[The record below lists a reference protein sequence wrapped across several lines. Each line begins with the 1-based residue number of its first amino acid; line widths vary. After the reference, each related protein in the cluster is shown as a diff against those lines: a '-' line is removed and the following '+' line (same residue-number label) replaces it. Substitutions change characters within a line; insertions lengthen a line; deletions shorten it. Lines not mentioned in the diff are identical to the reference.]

1 MSGSDQVPPRQANGP
16 IAHNSQQGNDLDG
29 EPGFDS
35 QSDHD
40 YEPGIVYRRLWGYT
54 RPYWFMF
61 GVGVFGAAV
70 EASMQAV
77 FVKLIDP
84 LVDRVFGAKD
94 SDFGLILAGIIML
107 TVVIRAMGNF
117 ASTYGMEW
125 TGRHVITDLRTELF
139 DSYLGQPARFF
150 DRFNAGQLI
159 SKLTYNSEQVATA
172 VTEAVITAIRDV
184 LLVVGLLSVMI
195 YQSPK
200 LTLTMFIL
208 APIVALVVTVV
219 SRRFR
224 KISHRIQN
232 SFGDVAHVTEEVV
245 IGQRVIKVFAGQP
258 EERERFSRA
267 NEQNRRLHLRMVA
280 TQMISSTT
288 VQIMAGIAIVTMLV
302 VSSRPAML
310 ADISAGTFT
319 SLLVAMMATIPPLK
333 RLTGIQSKVQKG
345 IAAAES
351 IFRVIDGPREV
362 DTGVLEVERVEG
374 EIEFRNLSFSYRSE
388 EEGEIPVLKDISFRV
403 PAGSVTALV
412 GRSGSG
418 KTTLASLIPRFYSEY
433 EGHILLDGVELSDY
447 RLEALRRQIAL
458 VSQDVVLFNDTVAG
472 NIAYGALSGTDE
484 NAIRRAAKDA
494 YALGFIESL
503 PEGLQTMVGEN
514 GMRLSGGQRQRLAIA
529 RALLK
534 DAPILILDEATSAL
548 DTESERAIQSALEE
562 VMKDRTTLVIA
573 HRLSTIENADQVIV
587 LDEGVIV
594 ESGTHEEL
602 LALGKSY
609 AQLYQNQ
616 FDESRE

>member
-1 MSGSDQVPPRQANGP
+1 MSDQVQDQPEHQDP
-16 IAHNSQQGNDLDG
+16 
-29 EPGFDS
+29 E
-35 QSDHD
+35 HD
-40 YEPGIVYRRLWGYT
+40 YRPGVVYRRLWSYT
-54 RPYWFMF
+54 RPYWLMF
-61 GVGVFGAAV
+61 GVAVFGAAI
-70 EASMQAV
+70 EAGMQAV

-84 LVDRVFGAKD
+84 LVDRVFVAKD
-94 SDFGLILAGIIML
+94 SEFGLVLAGIIMT
-107 TVVIRAMGNF
+107 TVLVRALGNF
-117 ASTYGMEW
+117 ASTYGIEW
-125 TGRHVITDLRTELF
+125 TGRRVITDLRRELF
-139 DSYLGQPARFF
+139 DAYLGQPARFF

-172 VTEAVITAIRDV
+172 VTDAIISAIRDV
-184 LLVVGLLSVMI
+184 LLVVSLVGVMI
-195 YQSPK
+195 WQSPK

-224 KISHRIQN
+224 KISHRIQD
-232 SFGDVAHVTEEVV
+232 SFGDVAHLTEEAV
-245 IGQRVIKVFAGQP
+245 IGQRVIKVFAGQS
-258 EERERFSRA
+258 EERGRFTRA

-280 TQMISSTT
+280 TQLISSTM
-288 VQIMAGIAIVTMLV
+288 VQIMAGIAIVTMMII
-302 VSSRPAML
+302 SSRPAML
-310 ADISAGTFT
+310 AEISAGTFT

-351 IFRVIDGPREV
+351 IFRIIDSPRET
-362 DTGVLEVERVEG
+362 DTGVLEVERVKG
-374 EIEFRNLSFSYRSE
+374 DIEFRNLSFSYRNE
-388 EEGEIPVLKDISFRV
+388 EEGVVPVLRDISFQL

-418 KTTLASLIPRFYSEY
+418 KTTLASLIPRFYTGY
-433 EGHILLDGVELSDY
+433 EGHITVDGVELSEY
-447 RLEALRRQIAL
+447 RLEALRRQISL

-472 NIAYGALSGTDE
+472 NIAYGALSGAGEAD
-484 NAIRRAAKDA
+484 IRRAAQDA
-494 YALGFIESL
+494 FALGFIDAL
-503 PEGLQTMVGEN
+503 PEGMQTLVGEN

-548 DTESERAIQSALEE
+548 DTESERAIQDALEE

-587 LDEGVIV
+587 LEEGRIV
-594 ESGTHEEL
+594 ESGTHQEL
-602 LALGKSY
+602 LALGRSY
-609 AQLYQNQ
+609 AQLYQNH
-616 FDESRE
+616 FDENP